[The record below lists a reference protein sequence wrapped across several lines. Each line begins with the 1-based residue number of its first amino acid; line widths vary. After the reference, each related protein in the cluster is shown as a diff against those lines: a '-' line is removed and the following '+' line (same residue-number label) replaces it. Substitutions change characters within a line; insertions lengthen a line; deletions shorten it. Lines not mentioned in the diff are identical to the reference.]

1 MGVHR
6 RKINK
11 PVFFLHHI
19 TPHFCERRI
28 DKNFSLKRTLECENL
43 CKIHWS
49 VVFNE
54 KFIVSPADH
63 RLAKLNLL
71 NGM

>member
-1 MGVHR
+1 MKACKYNSPSPL
-6 RKINK
+6 KII
-11 PVFFLHHI
+11 LETI
-19 TPHFCERRI
+19 
-28 DKNFSLKRTLECENL
+28 LECKNL

-49 VVFNE
+49 VVFSE

-63 RLAKLNLL
+63 RLEKLHLL